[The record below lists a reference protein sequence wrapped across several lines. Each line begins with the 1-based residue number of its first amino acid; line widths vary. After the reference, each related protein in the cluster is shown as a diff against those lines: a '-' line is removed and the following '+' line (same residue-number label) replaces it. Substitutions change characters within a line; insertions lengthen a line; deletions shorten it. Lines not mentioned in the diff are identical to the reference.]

1 MFWHYVDTLHSMTQ
15 SNELQ
20 THERKSSISNHIVWH
35 GGQVTAVERSVRMG
49 QKPVT
54 IWLTGLSGSGKST
67 IAYALE
73 RRLLDYNRLSYV
85 LDGDNVRHGL
95 NRDLGF
101 SPEDRT
107 ENIRRIAEVAAL
119 MNDSGLIVITAFI
132 SPYQAD
138 REMGRKIIGSEFFKE
153 VHIATPLSI
162 CEERDPK
169 GLYRRARSGE
179 VPAFTGISA
188 PYEPPVSPDAC
199 INTETCSIDECVNIL
214 MSLIAPFLI
223 PREQNSKPTR

>member
-1 MFWHYVDTLHSMTQ
+1 MDQ
-15 SNELQ
+15 SKE
-20 THERKSSISNHIVWH
+20 TCTYERNIFDSNFVVWH
-35 GGQVTAVERSVRMG
+35 RSQVTANERSEIMR
-49 QKPVT
+49 QKPLT

-73 RRLLDYNRLSYV
+73 RRLLDYNQSSYV
-85 LDGDNVRHGL
+85 LDGDNIRHGL
-95 NRDLGF
+95 NHDLGF

-132 SPYQAD
+132 SPYQID
-138 REMGRKIIGSEFFKE
+138 REMARKIIGSEFFKE

-162 CEERDPK
+162 CEKRDPK
-169 GLYRRARSGE
+169 GLYKRARSGE

-188 PYEPPVSPDAC
+188 PYEPPVSPAAC

-223 PREQNSKPTR
+223 PREQNSNFIRRLQ